1 MSKNKQF
8 RDYSQ
13 QSSSWKRK
21 NGMNNFRGE
30 VSRDNRFRKE
40 GRYDGNRYSNGR
52 HRNDKRKPY
61 LSTERLNSD
70 LDKYFMKV

>member
-1 MSKNKQF
+1 
-8 RDYSQ
+8 
-13 QSSSWKRK
+13 
-21 NGMNNFRGE
+21 MNNFRGE

-52 HRNDKRKPY
+52 QRNDKRRTY
-61 LSTERLNSD
+61 LTTERLNSD

>member
-1 MSKNKQF
+1 
-8 RDYSQ
+8 
-13 QSSSWKRK
+13 
-21 NGMNNFRGE
+21 MNNFRGE

-40 GRYDGNRYSNGR
+40 GRYNGNRYSNGQ